1 MLVNETKGLMWEGEV
16 RFADNFIKRFLGL
29 MFQKPKYALIFVLP
43 METRINASIH
53 GFFMREAI
61 DVIFLDS
68 KRKIVDLA
76 VLRPWHLYTP
86 KRPAKYIIEG
96 PKGMIQTLKAE
107 VDDVIKW

>member
-1 MLVNETKGLMWEGEV
+1 
-16 RFADNFIKRFLGL
+16 
-29 MFQKPKYALIFVLP
+29 
-43 METRINASIH
+43 
-53 GFFMREAI
+53 
-61 DVIFLDS
+61 S